1 MNYQCDLD
9 IFEGPLDLL
18 LHLIKEQKMDIYDI
32 RVAEITRQYLQY
44 LDLLSELNLEMV
56 GEYLIMAAELT
67 KIKSKTL
74 LPTQETE
81 EDALAA
87 AGEDPRAELMR
98 RLLEYQRYKEAA
110 FELRQKEYDQQ
121 QLFTRV
127 GEVEIDDTEQE
138 ILVEA
143 NVFDLLTAFQKVLKE
158 KSFVKDYEIKVT
170 TLSVSDRIDYILEI
184 LNASESVT
192 FTSLFTVLNTRQEVI
207 VTFLAI
213 LECMRMQLIRSQQE
227 KEFETIR
234 LYAAVDR
241 AAQEEILK
249 EFYASGEDENLPGNV
264 DSSE

>member
-1 MNYQCDLD
+1 MSYQCNLD

-32 RVAEITRQYLQY
+32 RIAEITKQYLSY

-56 GEYLIMAAELT
+56 GEYLVMAAELA

-74 LPTQETE
+74 LPIPETE
-81 EDALAA
+81 EDVLTA

-121 QLFTRV
+121 QLFSRT
-127 GEVEIDDTEQE
+127 GEVVLENSEEELLI
-138 ILVEA
+138 EA

-158 KSFVKDYEIKVT
+158 KSFKKNYEIKVT
-170 TLSVSDRIDYILEI
+170 TLSVSDRISGILEI

-192 FTSLFTVLNTRQEVI
+192 FDSLFTTLNTKQEVI

-213 LECMRMQLIRSQQE
+213 LELMGMQLIRSQQARQ
-227 KEFETIR
+227 FDVIR
-234 LYAAVDR
+234 IYAAVSR
-241 AAQEEILK
+241 EVQEEVLK
-249 EFYASGEDENLPGNV
+249 EFYDVEENDTLSQIKV
-264 DSSE
+264 

>member
-1 MNYQCDLD
+1 MNYQCNLD

-32 RVAEITRQYLQY
+32 RIAEITKQYLSY

-56 GEYLIMAAELT
+56 GEYLVMAAELA

-74 LPTQETE
+74 LPIPETE
-81 EDALAA
+81 EDVLTA

-121 QLFTRV
+121 QIFSRT
-127 GEVEIDDTEQE
+127 GEVVLENSEEELLI
-138 ILVEA
+138 EA

-158 KSFVKDYEIKVT
+158 KSFKKNYEIKVT
-170 TLSVSDRIDYILEI
+170 TLSVSDRISGILEI

-192 FTSLFTVLNTRQEVI
+192 FDSLFTSLNTKQEVI

-213 LECMRMQLIRSQQE
+213 LELMRMQLIRSQQARQ
-227 KEFETIR
+227 FDVIR
-234 LYAAVDR
+234 IYTAVDR
-241 AAQEEILK
+241 ETQEEILK
-249 EFYASGEDENLPGNV
+249 EFYDAEENET
-264 DSSE
+264 SSAGS

>member
-1 MNYQCDLD
+1 MNYQCNLD

-32 RVAEITRQYLQY
+32 PILEITRQYLSY
-44 LDLLSELNLEMV
+44 LDVITDLNLETA
-56 GEYLIMAAELT
+56 GEYLIIAAELA

-74 LPTQETE
+74 LPAPDTE
-81 EDALAA
+81 VDELTG

-121 QLFTRV
+121 QLFTRSGDV
-127 GEVEIDDTEQE
+127 VLDKSEGELMI
-138 ILVEA
+138 EA

-158 KSFVKDYEIKVT
+158 KSFKSNYEIKIT
-170 TLSVSDRIDYILEI
+170 TLSVSDRIGDILEL

-192 FTSLFTVLNTRQEVI
+192 FDSLFTTLNTKQEVI

-213 LECMRMQLIRSQQE
+213 LELMRMQLIRSQQARPLDV
-227 KEFETIR
+227 IR
-234 LYAAVDR
+234 LYVAVDLET
-241 AAQEEILK
+241 QEEILK
-249 EFYASGEDENLPGNV
+249 DFYDLEEKEIPF
-264 DSSE
+264 SES

>member
-1 MNYQCDLD
+1 MSYQCNLD

-32 RVAEITRQYLQY
+32 RIAEITKQYLSY

-56 GEYLIMAAELT
+56 GEYLVMAAELA

-74 LPTQETE
+74 LPIPETE
-81 EDALAA
+81 EDVLTA

-121 QLFTRV
+121 QLFSRT
-127 GEVEIDDTEQE
+127 GEVVLENSEEELLI
-138 ILVEA
+138 EA
-143 NVFDLLTAFQKVLKE
+143 NVFDLLTAFQKVLNE
-158 KSFVKDYEIKVT
+158 KSFKKNYEIEVT
-170 TLSVSDRIDYILEI
+170 TLSVSDRISGILEI

-192 FTSLFTVLNTRQEVI
+192 FDSLFTSLNTKQEVI

-213 LECMRMQLIRSQQE
+213 LELMRMQLIRSQQARQ
-227 KEFETIR
+227 FDVIRIYTAVNRET
-234 LYAAVDR
+234 
-241 AAQEEILK
+241 QEEILK
-249 EFYASGEDENLPGNV
+249 EFYDVDEKET
-264 DSSE
+264 SSTGS

>member
-1 MNYQCDLD
+1 MSYQCNLD

-32 RVAEITRQYLQY
+32 RIAEITKQYLSY

-56 GEYLIMAAELT
+56 GEYLVMAAELA

-74 LPTQETE
+74 LPIPETE
-81 EDALAA
+81 EDILTA

-121 QLFTRV
+121 QIFSRT
-127 GEVEIDDTEQE
+127 GEVVLENSEEELLI
-138 ILVEA
+138 EA

-158 KSFVKDYEIKVT
+158 KSFKKNYEIKVT
-170 TLSVSDRIDYILEI
+170 TLSVSDRISSILEI

-192 FTSLFTVLNTRQEVI
+192 FDSLFTTLNTKQEVI

-213 LECMRMQLIRSQQE
+213 LELMRMQLIRSQQARQ
-227 KEFETIR
+227 FDVIR
-234 LYAAVDR
+234 IYTAVDR
-241 AAQEEILK
+241 ETQEEILK
-249 EFYASGEDENLPGNV
+249 EFYDAEEKE
-264 DSSE
+264 SSSAGS